1 MRSPGTLLLVAF
13 LSFGCG
19 GARPQTGRTSRPRA
33 PAGSAAPGSG
43 TQDGDF
49 APTPFSAE
57 QIRDAT
63 KAGRTYRFRQE
74 SEGTPTREHQVEF
87 VAVDPQ
93 GCTIRTTNLGPD
105 GQPVAPPEESH
116 ASWEELQHHAQFPR
130 NATTITR
137 EPIEVPAGR
146 FDAILYTVESR
157 MAGHHV
163 AQRYWFATSLPGAPV
178 RVTHER
184 DGTVVMSLTLLEH
197 RSP

>member
-1 MRSPGTLLLVAF
+1 MRSPTTSLLIGLF
-13 LSFGCG
+13 SLGCG
-19 GARPQTGRTSRPRA
+19 GARPEAGRTSQPRA
-33 PAGSAAPGSG
+33 PAGPAAPEHGA
-43 TQDGDF
+43 GDSEL

-63 KAGRTYRFRQE
+63 RAGRMYRFRQE
-74 SEGTPTREHQVEF
+74 GEGTPAREQQVEF
-87 VAVDPQ
+87 VAVDPE

-105 GQPVAPPEESH
+105 GQPVSPPEESH
-116 ASWEELQHHAQFPR
+116 ASWEELEHHAQFPR
-130 NATTITR
+130 SSTTIAR

-146 FDAILYTVESR
+146 FDAILYSVVRR

-184 DGTVVMSLTLLEH
+184 DGSVVMSLTLLEH
-197 RSP
+197 RNP